1 MTDAKSM
8 LEILFESI
16 WEQVKEYNYR
26 RGEMKEQRAP
36 GNDRCFKGVIGIQTK
51 IKIDPG
57 QQRIAELPWEQPMN
71 IACAKKTVCGFL
83 GQRKQQG

>member
-51 IKIDPG
+51 IKIKTEDFTG
-57 QQRIAELPWEQPMN
+57 LKIAPHRH
-71 IACAKKTVCGFL
+71 T
-83 GQRKQQG
+83 